1 MLFFSASNSLLLMTC
16 TQWKR
21 RRRFRKE
28 SREGGEGDLR
38 PLYLRFCLFPIRR
51 SGRFFSASVS
61 ALPCEAH
68 SSVMYSIAILTLR
81 LSNIL
86 PRASAGIII
95 FALPSSHPASLS
107 LLSLFLF
114 IALQFDNV
122 VGVRSAG
129 NFVDVAQSSCRLG
142 ALLS

>member
-16 TQWKR
+16 AQWKR

-51 SGRFFSASVS
+51 SGRLFSASVS

-68 SSVMYSIAILTLR
+68 ISVMYSIAILTLR
-81 LSNIL
+81 LSNIP

-95 FALPSSHPASLS
+95 FALPSSSHPAFLSLPFSLS
-107 LLSLFLF
+107 LSLSLVF
-114 IALQFDNV
+114 IFIY
-122 VGVRSAG
+122 RSPI
-129 NFVDVAQSSCRLG
+129 
-142 ALLS
+142 